1 MIAAGMVV
9 NDWCAFCGLDT
20 TSTELSVV
28 ERLALGRGSARS
40 EGKVYELI
48 CQDGNFECRR
58 ERICL
63 RLEERIM
70 YEIVIQ

>member
-1 MIAAGMVV
+1 M
-9 NDWCAFCGLDT
+9 
-20 TSTELSVV
+20 
-28 ERLALGRGSARS
+28 ALGRGSARS
-40 EGKVYELI
+40 EGKVYELR